1 MNTLIIDTTSN
12 KIIKVGLRIG
22 NKTELIEQEI
32 NTQKAQVVL
41 PLLEKLLS
49 KHKIKLTGIENIE
62 VNTRPGSFTGIRVGI
77 ASANALAFA
86 LKIPVSNGKVV

>member
-49 KHKIKLTGIENIE
+49 KHKIKLLLE
-62 VNTRPGSFTGIRVGI
+62 
-77 ASANALAFA
+77 
-86 LKIPVSNGKVV
+86 